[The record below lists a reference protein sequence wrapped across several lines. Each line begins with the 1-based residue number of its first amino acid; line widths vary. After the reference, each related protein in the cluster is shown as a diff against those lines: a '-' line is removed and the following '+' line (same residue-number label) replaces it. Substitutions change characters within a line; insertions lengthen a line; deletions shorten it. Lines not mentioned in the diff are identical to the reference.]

1 MLPPQLL
8 HLTTMTRILFALAAL
23 LIYSYLQPQE
33 SLPGKLLLSSF
44 GVALLLVPKASRY
57 YYFSMIVIN
66 A

>member
-1 MLPPQLL
+1 
-8 HLTTMTRILFALAAL
+8 MTRILFALAAL